1 MTTNMRLSPACDDQQ
16 STTLRL
22 IDAHLADAIRS
33 IQAEGQEGAATDTP
47 QQGCEQDHRCC

>member
-1 MTTNMRLSPACDDQQ
+1 MRLSPACDDQQ

-22 IDAHLADAIRS
+22 FDAHLADAIRS